1 MMMKIITQNKKVYFN
16 YEIIS
21 KFEAGLELL
30 GSEIKSI
37 RAGEASI
44 NEAFITFKDNE
55 AFIINMHIA
64 NYKFATQN
72 NLATDRTRK
81 LLLHRSEIKKIL
93 KIKQLEKLSVVPT
106 KLYWKNNFAKLEIA
120 LAKGKKNYDKRETI
134 KKRDEERR
142 LKKQLKP

>member
-1 MMMKIITQNKKVYFN
+1 MKIITQNKKVYFN